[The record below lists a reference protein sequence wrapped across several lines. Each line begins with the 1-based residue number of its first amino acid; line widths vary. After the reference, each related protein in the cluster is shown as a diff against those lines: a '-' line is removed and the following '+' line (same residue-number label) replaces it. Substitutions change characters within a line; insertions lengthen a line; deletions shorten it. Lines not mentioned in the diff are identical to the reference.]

1 MRLEAAKMFE
11 QGLRQRDVVRR
22 FGVARSTASKWQQ
35 MYREGGLEA
44 MRSRRAS
51 GRPRR
56 LSDEQV
62 EQLADE
68 LLKGPEAHGY
78 TTNLWTLPRIAQVI
92 RKLFGVRYHAGH
104 VWRLMRRMGWTCQKP
119 ARRAKERNEEA
130 IRQWREERW
139 PRLKRGQ
146 SAKAN

>member
-1 MRLEAAKMFE
+1 MRLEAAEMFE

-22 FGVARSTASKWQQ
+22 FGVARSTASKWEQ

-56 LSDEQV
+56 LTDKQV

-68 LLKGPEAHGY
+68 LLRGPEAHGY

-92 RKLFGVRYHAGH
+92 KKLFGVRYHAGH

-146 SAKAN
+146 CAKAN

>member
-1 MRLEAAKMFE
+1 
-11 QGLRQRDVVRR
+11 
-22 FGVARSTASKWQQ
+22 
-35 MYREGGLEA
+35 

-56 LSDEQV
+56 LTDDQV
-62 EQLADE
+62 EQLASE
-68 LLKGPEAHGY
+68 LLKLPEAHGY

-92 RKLFGVRYHAGH
+92 KKLFGVRYHAGH

-146 SAKAN
+146 CAKAS

>member
-1 MRLEAAKMFE
+1 MRLAAAKMFE
-11 QGLRQRDVVRR
+11 QGQRQRDVVRR
-22 FGVARSTASKWQQ
+22 FGVARSTASKWHQ
-35 MYREGGLEA
+35 MWREGGREA

-56 LSDEQV
+56 LTDDQV
-62 EQLADE
+62 EQLKDE

-92 RKLFGVRYHAGH
+92 KKLFGVRYHAGH

-130 IRQWREERW
+130 IRQWRQERW

-146 SAKAN
+146 CAKVS

>member
-1 MRLEAAKMFE
+1 
-11 QGLRQRDVVRR
+11 
-22 FGVARSTASKWQQ
+22 

-56 LSDEQV
+56 LTDKQV

-146 SAKAN
+146 CAKAN